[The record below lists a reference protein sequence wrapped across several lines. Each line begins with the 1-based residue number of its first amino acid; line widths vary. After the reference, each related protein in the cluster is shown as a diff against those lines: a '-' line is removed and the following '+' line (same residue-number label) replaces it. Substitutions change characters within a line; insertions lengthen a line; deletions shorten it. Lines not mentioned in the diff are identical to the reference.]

1 MMNKRKFIGV
11 VVGRSVYA
19 DATTM
24 VGQAF
29 SFSKLYLRK
38 SMMFKKS
45 LSRLL
50 LALTLSIVLFF
61 GICQPTIAA
70 ITQIEEY
77 PGQMLYQS
85 RQNLQDRTGK
95 AWQAIVF
102 KRVHPEGT
110 NTVSLRLISFPGV
123 MEFDHNQ
130 PLTLLTSLGKALTA
144 NDISNNISQDNVPPP
159 NVAEYDIKAVL
170 PQLKLGLKD
179 EKPIQLTL
187 PVTTGTAIKLEIPS
201 TMIQE
206 WQTLSA
212 Y

>member
-1 MMNKRKFIGV
+1 MMNSI
-11 VVGRSVYA
+11 Y
-19 DATTM
+19 
-24 VGQAF
+24 
-29 SFSKLYLRK
+29 SKISKICPIQWILAA
-38 SMMFKKS
+38 SIC
-45 LSRLL
+45 LL
-50 LALTLSIVLFF
+50 FGLA
-61 GICQPTIAA
+61 QPAIAEV
-70 ITQIEEY
+70 TQIEEY

-85 RQNLQDRTGK
+85 RQNLRDQTGK
-95 AWQAIVF
+95 AWQAVVF
-102 KRVHPEGT
+102 KRIHPEGT

-144 NDISNNISQDNVPPP
+144 NDISNNISQDNAPPP

-170 PQLKLGLKD
+170 PQLKVGLKV

-187 PVTTGTAIKLEIPS
+187 PVTTGSAIELEIPS
-201 TMIQE
+201 TIIQE

>member
-1 MMNKRKFIGV
+1 MRK
-11 VVGRSVYA
+11 
-19 DATTM
+19 
-24 VGQAF
+24 
-29 SFSKLYLRK
+29 L
-38 SMMFKKS
+38 MMFKQS

-50 LALTLSIVLFF
+50 VVLMLSIALFF
-61 GICQPTIAA
+61 GICRPAIAT

-77 PGQMLYQS
+77 PGQRLYQS
-85 RQNLQDRTGK
+85 RQNLQDQTGK

-102 KRVHPEGT
+102 KRIDPEGT

-130 PLTLLTSLGKALTA
+130 PLTLLTSLRKTLTA
-144 NDISNNISQDNVPPP
+144 NDISNNISQDNAPPP

-170 PQLKLGLKD
+170 PQLNVGLKV

-187 PVTTGTAIKLEIPS
+187 PVTIGSAIKLEIPS
-201 TMIQE
+201 TVIQE

-212 Y
+212 R

>member
-1 MMNKRKFIGV
+1 MMNKRKFINV
-11 VVGRSVYA
+11 VVRSSIYA
-19 DATTM
+19 DVTTM
-24 VGQAF
+24 ADQAF
-29 SFSKLYLRK
+29 NFSKLYLRK
-38 SMMFKKS
+38 SMMFNKL

-50 LALTLSIVLFF
+50 LAFTLSIALFF

-85 RQNLQDRTGK
+85 RQNLQDQTGK

-102 KRVHPEGT
+102 KRIHPERT

-130 PLTLLTSLGKALTA
+130 PLTLLTPVGKTLTA
-144 NDISNNISQDNVPPP
+144 NDISNNISQDNPPPP

-170 PQLKLGLKD
+170 PQLNFGLKV

-187 PVTTGTAIKLEIPS
+187 PVTTGPAIELEIPS

-206 WQTLSA
+206 WQTLLA

>member
-1 MMNKRKFIGV
+1 
-11 VVGRSVYA
+11 
-19 DATTM
+19 
-24 VGQAF
+24 
-29 SFSKLYLRK
+29 
-38 SMMFKKS
+38 
-45 LSRLL
+45 
-50 LALTLSIVLFF
+50 
-61 GICQPTIAA
+61 
-70 ITQIEEY
+70 
-77 PGQMLYQS
+77 MLYQS
-85 RQNLQDRTGK
+85 RQNLQDQTGK

-179 EKPIQLTL
+179 EKLIQLTL
-187 PVTTGTAIKLEIPS
+187 PVTTGSAIKLEIPS